1 MKKNS
6 QNFENESAV
15 ELKKILTYQQLEEP
29 IKKQDPSLADIV
41 KDLKRIRTVH
51 YDCAYIAS
59 NHINDGET
67 ILIYANDD
75 LLMKFA

>member
-29 IKKQDPSLADIV
+29 IKKQDTSLADKLLSDTEKEETSEV
-41 KDLKRIRTVH
+41 MSKIRKG
-51 YDCAYIAS
+51 IEKM
-59 NHINDGET
+59 N
-67 ILIYANDD
+67 
-75 LLMKFA
+75 K